1 MKEIIEIIKPLF
13 YIVLFWICCAIGFKY
28 AIHSANATPIDPYV
42 SQQVTR
48 EININGQQCTITIL
62 RVDSIT
68 TEGFHI
74 VCPQT
79 CK

>member
-1 MKEIIEIIKPLF
+1 MKEVIKPLF
-13 YIVLFWICCAIGFKY
+13 CLVLFWIVTGIAIQY
-28 AIHSANATPIDPYV
+28 AIHSANSTSIDPAV

-48 EININGQQCTITIL
+48 QININGQDCTMTIL

>member
-1 MKEIIEIIKPLF
+1 MKDVIKPLF
-13 YIVLFWICCAIGFKY
+13 CLVLFWIVTGIAIQY
-28 AIHSANATPIDPYV
+28 AIRSANSTPIDPHV

-48 EININGQQCTITIL
+48 EININGQQCTMTIV